1 MEAEPLEEL
10 PCPNDWPTEVW
21 EDGVVKPVA
30 WETEP
35 LDDER
40 PEESDVMLILLV
52 GDVVAGIAAGACKL
66 AGDAPVSRN
75 AFTRVGGII
84 KPGRS

>member
-1 MEAEPLEEL
+1 M
-10 PCPNDWPTEVW
+10 W
-21 EDGVVKPVA
+21 EDGVVKPVV

-40 PEESDVMLILLV
+40 PDESEVMLILLV
-52 GDVVAGIAAGACKL
+52 GDVVAGIVVGACKL
-66 AGDAPVSRN
+66 AGDAPASRS
-75 AFTRVGGII
+75 AFSRVGGII